1 MPKRN
6 FTELNNFQEKITPKS
21 FTLKG
26 IVMNHI
32 LSPINEYNS
41 EPVNIGEV
49 CVQGILLQEEGV
61 EAGGE
66 ELSSDPVEVGQEAGQ
81 LISQYS

>member
-1 MPKRN
+1 MKTLVKAKIIKLKSYKLKRN
-6 FTELNNFQEKITPKS
+6 LLELNNFPEKITTQS

-49 CVQGILLQEEGV
+49 CVKGILL
-61 EAGGE
+61 
-66 ELSSDPVEVGQEAGQ
+66 
-81 LISQYS
+81 

>member
-21 FTLKG
+21 FTLMG
-26 IVMNHI
+26 TVVNQI

-49 CVQGILLQEEGV
+49 CVKGTVVNRI
-61 EAGGE
+61 
-66 ELSSDPVEVGQEAGQ
+66 
-81 LISQYS
+81 Y